1 MAPRA
6 VLLRTLRARQLEARA
21 LPLRFPSPARPSAT
35 SISPLRAFSA
45 SSRSCNAQKEE
56 PKGDQQQKDGGGGG
70 GGGSSGKKQEQRQA
84 PRPDEASGPP
94 QSPFKVF
101 AQVLKEEI
109 SKNKAWQENVKTLQ
123 GDVDKLADTQA
134 MKRARDMYE
143 RARVSQGLGLGG
155 WPGAG
160 RRKGGW
166 WGNDRGKD
174 GEGRVRMVWGGAMR

>member
-6 VLLRTLRARQLEARA
+6 ILLRTLRARQLEARA
-21 LPLRFPSPARPSAT
+21 LPLRFVAPVLPAAT
-35 SISPLRAFSA
+35 SASLRSFSA
-45 SSRSCNAQKEE
+45 SSRSFNAQNEE
-56 PKGDQQQKDGGGGG
+56 AKGEQQKDG
-70 GGGSSGKKQEQRQA
+70 KQQQQQERKA
-84 PRPDEASGPP
+84 PRPDEATGPP

-143 RARVSQGLGLGG
+143 RARVSE
-155 WPGAG
+155 
-160 RRKGGW
+160 RRW
-166 WGNDRGKD
+166 
-174 GEGRVRMVWGGAMR
+174 